1 MATNVDVRNTRV
13 KECLVH
19 GSVPL
24 ATPVMNRLGDIGTH
38 VGKLQVFGTHIQFY
52 AGELGECRCARL
64 DPFPDGTKVSVLE
77 NIGESVGSPALPE
90 DVSVRVKVLQGLG
103 GDALLSGAGV
113 RLGDMAASGYVLEY
127 IWILYRRSD
136 G

>member
-1 MATNVDVRNTRV
+1 
-13 KECLVH
+13 
-19 GSVPL
+19 
-24 ATPVMNRLGDIGTH
+24 
-38 VGKLQVFGTHIQFY
+38 
-52 AGELGECRCARL
+52 L
-64 DPFPDGTKVSVLE
+64 DLFPDGTKVSVLE
-77 NIGESVGSPALPE
+77 NIGEYVDSPALPE
-90 DVSVRVKVLQGLG
+90 DVSIRVQVLKALG